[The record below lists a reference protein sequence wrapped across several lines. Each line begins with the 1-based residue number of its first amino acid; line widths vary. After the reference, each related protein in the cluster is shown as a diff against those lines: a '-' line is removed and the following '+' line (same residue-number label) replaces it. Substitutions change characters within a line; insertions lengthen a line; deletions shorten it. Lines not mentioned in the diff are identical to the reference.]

1 MPLYHITFRQFVK
14 ETGKKSAPLH
24 ARKARPCMQEKRAP
38 ARKRGQRIAVDKKQ
52 PIVYNV
58 FAFVLHF

>member
-14 ETGKKSAPLH
+14 ETGKKSAPL
-24 ARKARPCMQEKRAP
+24 QEKRAP